1 MDKNYTGT
9 DSNCFACG
17 EQNKDGLH
25 LRFATLD
32 DSVEALFVTEKKH
45 QGWDDIIHGGIV
57 STMLDEAM
65 SHAIFRHRDATVV
78 TAEMTVRFVAPLR
91 VGRNIKIT
99 GKIVSERGRVI
110 ETEAEIVDLDDGEN
124 LVAKSKGRFVKI
136 NLPQEI
142 PELR

>member
-17 EQNKDGLH
+17 EHNKDGLH
-25 LRFATLD
+25 LKFATLT
-32 DSVEALFVTEKKH
+32 DSVEALMSQKKH
-45 QGWDDIIHGGIV
+45 QGWDDIIHGGII

-110 ETEAEIVDLDDGEN
+110 ETEAEIIDLDDSN
-124 LVAKSKGRFVKI
+124 TVAKSKGRFVMI
-136 NLPQEI
+136 TLPQEM